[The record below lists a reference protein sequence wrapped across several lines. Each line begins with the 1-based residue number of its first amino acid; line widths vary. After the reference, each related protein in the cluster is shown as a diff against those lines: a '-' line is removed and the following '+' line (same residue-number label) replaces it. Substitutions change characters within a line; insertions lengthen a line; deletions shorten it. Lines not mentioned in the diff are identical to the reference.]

1 MMNSFFLEMNS
12 QENIHFNILV
22 IKVGFLVIMLTML
35 YLISVNFL
43 LQNYII
49 IISAYILLSLF
60 Y

>member
-1 MMNSFFLEMNS
+1 MNSFFLEMNS